1 MRPAVLMQ
9 PRALDGTT
17 TMNAVTAIRAAATRQ
32 LELTTLMPCPNDDLL
47 VDDLPANDLPAN
59 QLPARDA

>member
-1 MRPAVLMQ
+1 MRPAVLTQ

-32 LELTTLMPCPNDDLL
+32 LESTILMPCLNDDLSADDL
-47 VDDLPANDLPAN
+47 LADDLPAD